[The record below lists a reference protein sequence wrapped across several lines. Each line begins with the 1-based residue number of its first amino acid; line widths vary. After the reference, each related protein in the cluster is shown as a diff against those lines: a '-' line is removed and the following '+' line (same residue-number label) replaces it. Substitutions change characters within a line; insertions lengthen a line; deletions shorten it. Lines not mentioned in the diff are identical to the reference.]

1 MSDRR
6 FETTAVHA
14 GSTEDNLGGFRP
26 VSEPLHLAVSYVADE
41 MAMADAVFA
50 GEREGYVYG
59 RYGNPTVRGF
69 ERAMADLEG
78 GEDAIAFGSG
88 MAAVHAALLGAG
100 AWQGRSLVSAGDV
113 YGATYA
119 LQQNL
124 LAEQGVHTT
133 FVDAADRGQ
142 VREALKRERPVA
154 LVCETI
160 SNPLLK
166 VADLAWLAEAA
177 HAVGAA
183 MVVDHTFATPY
194 LARPLEM
201 GVDYVVHSATKYI
214 AGHDDVMAGVVVG
227 SAERIDDLRQRQ
239 KLLGANCG
247 PQQAWLALRGMRT
260 LALRMAKHCANAGQV
275 AEWLG
280 RQERVSTVTYPGLPA
295 HPQHELAERQFGGR
309 GFGGMI
315 SFELRGADKPK
326 VFRFMDAL
334 RLVQPATTLGDV
346 FSLVLYPAHSSH
358 RALPP
363 ETRRALGIGDGLVR
377 MSVGIEHA
385 DDIIADLEQAM
396 GATA

>member
-6 FETTAVHA
+6 FETAAVHA
-14 GSTEDNLGGFRP
+14 GATEDNLSGFRP
-26 VSEPLHLAVSYVADE
+26 VAEPLHLAVSYVADE

-50 GEREGYVYG
+50 GERDGYVYG
-59 RYGNPTVRGF
+59 RYGNPTVRAF
-69 ERAMADLEG
+69 ERAMADLER

-100 AWQGRSLVSAGDV
+100 AWQGRTLVSAGDV

-119 LQQNL
+119 LQQSL
-124 LAEQGVHTT
+124 LTEQGVRTV
-133 FVDAADRGQ
+133 FVDSADRDQ
-142 VREALKRERPVA
+142 VEQALEREHPAA

-166 VADLAWLAEAA
+166 VADLGWLAEAA

-183 MVVDHTFATPY
+183 LVVDHTFATPY
-194 LARPLEM
+194 LARPLEL
-201 GVDYVVHSATKYI
+201 GADYVVHSATKYI

-227 SAERIDDLRQRQ
+227 SAERMDDLRQRQ

-247 PQQAWLALRGMRT
+247 PQQAWLALRGIRT
-260 LALRMAKHCANAGQV
+260 LALRMAQHCANASRV
-275 AEWLG
+275 SEWLAQHG
-280 RQERVSTVTYPGLPA
+280 PVASINYPGLPG
-295 HPQHELAERQFGGR
+295 HPQHDLAKRLFGAR

-315 SFELRGADKPK
+315 SFELRGADKLA

-363 ETRRALGIGDGLVR
+363 ETRRALGISDGLVR

-385 DDIIADLEQAM
+385 DDIIADLERAM
-396 GATA
+396 RGAV